1 MKNPKS
7 FYDWLA
13 ALKDYFAWYKI
24 EDPQHVPFVKRK
36 MRGSARLWWQSIDNN
51 NIGFD
56 RPAITTWIV
65 THQKLESKYLHS
77 DYIST
82 MQIELLASK
91 QDFLTVDI
99 YTDKFQEL
107 NICAKVNEDDLI

>member
-1 MKNPKS
+1 M
-7 FYDWLA
+7 
-13 ALKDYFAWYKI
+13 
-24 EDPQHVPFVKRK
+24 HR
-36 MRGSARLWWQSIDNN
+36 
-51 NIGFD
+51 
-56 RPAITTWIV
+56 
-65 THQKLESKYLHS
+65 KLESKYLHS

-107 NICAKVNEDDLI
+107 NICAKVNEDDLIWVNHYQGRIASGNSAKDGLFDFKSISEIYQKVHMVD